1 MHYDITEQGNYL
13 RAVIGDTAGLE
24 DFVRFY
30 REVQARCAMRGLDRA
45 LVIVKPER
53 EMPGP
58 DRLGTFDR
66 AGFIEGFK
74 LALVCATWTL
84 YQACNK
90 AEQAANQAAVNF
102 RAFLQEME
110 AVAWLKAS

>member
-84 YQACNK
+84 YQSCNK
-90 AEQAANQAAVNF
+90 AEMAANRATIHV

-110 AVAWLKAS
+110 AVSWLKAN